1 MTREVP
7 GEVPATATDAVT
19 GEATNKRTAEVP
31 GDGAAAVLEP
41 AGIAHAA
48 AMAAIHRTAFPRG
61 EAWGTDAIALQ
72 LALPGVIGWLD
83 RRGGMILARVAAD
96 EVEVLTLAVAPAAR
110 RRGLGTR
117 LLYAAMT
124 LATSRGARVAFLEV
138 SIGNVAAR
146 TLYARAGFTPTG
158 RRPRYYA
165 DGTDALVLRRTL
177 TPASQESGTSA
188 SVGRPA

>member
-1 MTREVP
+1 VTHEVP
-7 GEVPATATDAVT
+7 GEVPGAVT
-19 GEATNKRTAEVP
+19 GEATRKRTAEVAA
-31 GDGAAAVLEP
+31 DAAAAALEP

-48 AMAAIHRTAFPRG
+48 AMAAMHRMAFPPA

-110 RRGLGTR
+110 RQGLGTR
-117 LLYAAMT
+117 LLDAAMT
-124 LATSRGARVAFLEV
+124 QATSRGARVAFLEV

-177 TPASQESGTSA
+177 APA
-188 SVGRPA
+188 

>member
-1 MTREVP
+1 VTREVP
-7 GEVPATATDAVT
+7 AEGPGVVT
-19 GEATNKRTAEVP
+19 GEPMSKRTAELP
-31 GDGAAAVLEP
+31 GDVVAATLEP
-41 AGIAHAA
+41 AAIAHAA

-110 RRGLGTR
+110 RQGLGTR
-117 LLYAAMT
+117 LLDAAMT

-138 SIGNVAAR
+138 SIGNGAAR

-158 RRPRYYA
+158 RRPHYYA

-177 TPASQESGTSA
+177 TPASQGDDPSA
-188 SVGRPA
+188 SVGRPR

>member
-7 GEVPATATDAVT
+7 GEVPGAVNCAMT
-19 GEATNKRTAEVP
+19 GEATSKRTAGVP
-31 GDGAAAVLEP
+31 GDAVAAALEP

-72 LALPGVIGWLD
+72 LALPGVIGWVD
-83 RRGGMILARVAAD
+83 GRGGMILARVAAD

-117 LLYAAMT
+117 LLDAAMT
-124 LATSRGARVAFLEV
+124 LATLRGARIAFLEV
-138 SIGNVAAR
+138 SISNVAAR

-177 TPASQESGTSA
+177 TPASQETGPPA

>member
-1 MTREVP
+1 VTREVP
-7 GEVPATATDAVT
+7 GETPGAVS
-19 GEATNKRTAEVP
+19 
-31 GDGAAAVLEP
+31 GDAAAAALVP

-48 AMAAIHRTAFPRG
+48 AMAAIHHTAFPRG
-61 EAWGTDAIALQ
+61 EAWRTDAIALQ

-117 LLYAAMT
+117 LLDAAMT
-124 LATSRGARVAFLEV
+124 LATSRGACTAFLEV
-138 SIGNVAAR
+138 SISNTAAR

-177 TPASQESGTSA
+177 TPASHECGPPV
-188 SVGRPA
+188 SVTLPR

>member
-1 MTREVP
+1 VTREVP
-7 GEVPATATDAVT
+7 GETPGAVS
-19 GEATNKRTAEVP
+19 
-31 GDGAAAVLEP
+31 GDAAAAALEP

-48 AMAAIHRTAFPRG
+48 AMAAIHHTAFPRG
-61 EAWGTDAIALQ
+61 EAWRTDAIALQ

-83 RRGGMILARVAAD
+83 WRGGMILARVAAD

-110 RRGLGTR
+110 RQGLGTR
-117 LLYAAMT
+117 LLDAAMA
-124 LATSRGARVAFLEV
+124 LAASRGARVAFLEV

-177 TPASQESGTSA
+177 APA
-188 SVGRPA
+188 

>member
-48 AMAAIHRTAFPRG
+48 AMAAIHRRAFPPA
-61 EAWGTDAIALQ
+61 EAWGADAIALQ
-72 LALPGVIGWLD
+72 LALPGVIGWVD
-83 RRGGMILARVAAD
+83 GRGGMILARVAAD

-110 RRGLGTR
+110 RRGLGSR
-117 LLYAAMT
+117 LLDAAMM

-177 TPASQESGTSA
+177 TPASKGDDPSA
-188 SVGRPA
+188 PVGRPA

>member
-1 MTREVP
+1 MTRDVP
-7 GEVPATATDAVT
+7 GEVASAVTGAVT
-19 GEATNKRTAEVP
+19 GERTGAVP
-31 GDGAAAVLEP
+31 GDAVAAALEP
-41 AGIAHAA
+41 AGVAHAA
-48 AMAAIHRTAFPRG
+48 AMAAIHRKAFPPA
-61 EAWGTDAIALQ
+61 EAWGIDAFALQ
-72 LALPGVIGWLD
+72 LALPGAIGWLD

-96 EVEVLTLAVAPAAR
+96 EVEVLTLAVDPAAR

-117 LLYAAMT
+117 LLDAAMT

-177 TPASQESGTSA
+177 TPASQGSGPPA
-188 SVGRPA
+188 SVGQPA

>member
-7 GEVPATATDAVT
+7 GEAAGAGTGQATSERT
-19 GEATNKRTAEVP
+19 GEMP
-31 GDGAAAVLEP
+31 GDAAAAALEA
-41 AGIAHAA
+41 AGVPHAA
-48 AMAAIHRTAFPRG
+48 AMAAIQRAAFPPG

-83 RRGGMILARVAAD
+83 WRGGMILARVAAD

-110 RRGLGTR
+110 RQGLGTR
-117 LLYAAMT
+117 LLDAAMT
-124 LATSRGARVAFLEV
+124 LATSRGARTAFLEV
-138 SIGNVAAR
+138 SISNTAAR

-177 TPASQESGTSA
+177 APACQGDDRSA
-188 SVGRPA
+188 PFGQPA